1 MTEQVIGANS
11 VPGIIAPGNVHVIQP
26 SYPVASGSH
35 LQPSEVTTYP
45 MSPKVI
51 QCDTGRAN
59 LQNLL
64 VVNQNSVAGVQSQ
77 PIGYQRQ
84 YPAGTASLQT
94 VPGVIQYTQ
103 GMTNLQ
109 TQPGDLQ
116 NPLNANPGLTHTSN
130 SSQWNTSFASFTS
143 FNPKKFINEEVRTL
157 GAIQILNGLTH
168 IFSAINPV
176 LYHYSSVTWLTGYP
190 LWGGL
195 SYIVSGSLSVW
206 AAKDPSPCV
215 VNSSL
220 SLNIISALFAFAGIF
235 IILTDLILYHVTT
248 YTKAVSGS
256 LLPFALLEF
265 ILTCVVS
272 HFGCQATCC
281 RQFENVTVIPTVFS
295 FNPANT
301 TTSPVNATTGPVNA
315 TTGPVSATNG
325 PVNTTIHPVNT
336 TTSPVN
342 ITTGPVNANIGPV
355 NVTTGPVNT
364 TTAPAK
370 ATTSYVNAIHTSNV
384 PPNPHTK
391 K

>member
-77 PIGYQRQ
+77 PIGHQRQ

-168 IFSAINPV
+168 IFSAMNPV

-235 IILTDLILYHVTT
+235 IIITDLILYHVTT

-281 RQFENVTVIPTVFS
+281 RQFENVTVIPTIFS

>member
-11 VPGIIAPGNVHVIQP
+11 VPSIIAPGSVHIIQP

-35 LQPSEVTTYP
+35 LQPAGVTTYP
-45 MSPKVI
+45 ISPKVI

-64 VVNQNSVAGVQSQ
+64 VVSQNPVAGAQSQ
-77 PIGYQRQ
+77 PIGYQRP
-84 YPAGTASLQT
+84 YPVGTASLQT

-103 GMTNLQ
+103 GTTNLQ
-109 TQPGDLQ
+109 TWPGDPQ
-116 NPLNANPGLTHTSN
+116 NPPNANPGLTHTSD
-130 SSQWNTSFASFTS
+130 SSQWNTSFASFTA
-143 FNPKKFINEEVRTL
+143 FNPKKFIKEEVRTL
-157 GAIQILNGLTH
+157 GAIQILIGLTH

-176 LYHYSSVTWLTGYP
+176 LYYYFSVTWVSGYS

-195 SYIVSGSLSVW
+195 SYIISGSLSVW

-215 VNSSL
+215 MNSSI
-220 SLNIISALFAFAGIF
+220 SLNIISSLFAFAGIF
-235 IILTDLILYHVTT
+235 IIITDLILYYVTT
-248 YTKAVSGS
+248 YSKAVSGG

-281 RQFENVTVIPTVFS
+281 KQLENVTVIPTVFS
-295 FNPANT
+295 LNPANT
-301 TTSPVNATTGPVNA
+301 ATS
-315 TTGPVSATNG
+315 
-325 PVNTTIHPVNT
+325 PVNT

-342 ITTGPVNANIGPV
+342 VTAGPVNATIGPV

-364 TTAPAK
+364 TTGPAK
-370 ATTSYVNAIHTSNV
+370 TTTSSVNAIHTNNV
-384 PPNPHTK
+384 PPEPSYQEIADLHRDK
-391 K
+391 